1 MGGAMMRRIAFLV
14 GAIAL
19 LGGVIVPFVDAEGTS
34 ESRSP
39 KRIIKVQQ
47 VPKSFVSTNVDV
59 APKGF
64 GAGDYY
70 VFHIRLQNL
79 KGVPI
84 GLTDGQCTVIFIE
97 HKTTRYQCLVIE
109 TLQRGTIIHDGIFI
123 PNTVSRFTVIGGTG
137 DYFGVGGE
145 AIYQAPNLEFR
156 LTN

>member
-1 MGGAMMRRIAFLV
+1 MMRRV
-14 GAIAL
+14 AILAGTIVVL
-19 LGGVIVPFVDAEGTS
+19 AGVTVPFVYAGRAS
-34 ESRSP
+34 GSGSP
-39 KRIIKVQQ
+39 ARIIKLRQ
-47 VPKSFVSTNVDV
+47 VPKSFTSTNVDV

-64 GAGDYY
+64 GPGDYY

-79 KGVPI
+79 KGAPI

-123 PNTVSRFTVIGGTG
+123 PNTVSRFTIIGGTG
-137 DYFGVGGE
+137 DYFGAGGE

>member
-1 MGGAMMRRIAFLV
+1 MMRRIAILV
-14 GAIAL
+14 GTIAL
-19 LGGVIVPFVDAEGTS
+19 LASVTVPFVDAGGKS
-34 ESRSP
+34 GSGAPR
-39 KRIIKVQQ
+39 RIIRVKQ

-84 GLTDGQCTVIFIE
+84 GLTDGQCTAIFIE

-109 TLQRGTIIHDGIFI
+109 TLQHGTIIHDGIFI
-123 PNTVSRFTVIGGTG
+123 PNTVSRFTIIGGTG
-137 DYFGVGGE
+137 DYFGAGGE
-145 AIYQAPNLEFR
+145 AIYEAPSLEFR
-156 LTN
+156 LSN

>member
-1 MGGAMMRRIAFLV
+1 MRTAILV
-14 GAIAL
+14 ATLAL
-19 LGGVIVPFVDAEGTS
+19 LASVTAPLVSAGGRS
-34 ESRSP
+34 ESGGP
-39 KRIIKVQQ
+39 KRIIKVRQ

-70 VFHIRLQNL
+70 VFHIRLQDS

-84 GLTDGQCTVIFIE
+84 GLTDGQCTVIFIQ

-123 PNTVSRFTVIGGTG
+123 PNTVSRFAIIGGTG
-137 DYFGVGGE
+137 DYFGAGGE

>member
-1 MGGAMMRRIAFLV
+1 MRRIAILV
-14 GAIAL
+14 GTIAL
-19 LGGVIVPFVDAEGTS
+19 LAGATAPFVHAGGTS
-34 ESRSP
+34 EASNPR
-39 KRIIKVQQ
+39 RIIKVQQ

-109 TLQRGTIIHDGIFI
+109 TLQHGTIIHDGIFI
-123 PNTVSRFTVIGGTG
+123 PNTVSRFTIIGGTA
-137 DYFGVGGE
+137 DYFGAGGE